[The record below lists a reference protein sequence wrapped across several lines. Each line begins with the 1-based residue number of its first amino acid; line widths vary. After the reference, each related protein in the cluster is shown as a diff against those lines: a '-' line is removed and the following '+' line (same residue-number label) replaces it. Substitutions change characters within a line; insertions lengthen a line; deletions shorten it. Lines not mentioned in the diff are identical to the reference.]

1 MCASGPVGGRE
12 VTSIGTQRSGHDHGV
27 LSAAVVQAEIQ
38 ERLLTLRRRVPAEL
52 GPAFDSLLARRGFLA
67 AEPEPLFHPLGHPI
81 ASLPVWVG
89 ATVGLD
95 GADGEARLL
104 DLIEATIVG
113 YLYVRVHDDR
123 LDEGL
128 GDPDEAL
135 FLAATFLVRHQT
147 LLARHVGGS
156 ERFWTFFE
164 QVAADYSAAMLLERS
179 VLRAGATYGPREFDL
194 VLGRSRPLILPAA
207 ALVDLADRWE
217 LLVPLQRFVHH
228 CVRAAQLV
236 DDLLDCEADRAA
248 GRLTWTVRRLGG
260 EAGANAMVR
269 ALVAGG
275 VDEILADALRDV
287 EASETAAVDL
297 GMVAARSWL
306 AERRA
311 EIVALGETILT
322 RFLLG

>member
-1 MCASGPVGGRE
+1 M
-12 VTSIGTQRSGHDHGV
+12 TSIGAQQSGHDHGV
-27 LSAAVVQAEIQ
+27 LSAAVVQAEIH
-38 ERLLTLRRRVPAEL
+38 ERLLNLRDRVPAEL
-52 GPAFDSLLARRGFLA
+52 CPAFDTLLARRGFLA
-67 AEPEPLFHPLGHPI
+67 AEPEPFFHPLGHPI
-81 ASLPVWVG
+81 ASLPAWVG

-95 GADGEARLL
+95 GTDSEARLL
-104 DLIEATIVG
+104 DLIEATTVG

-128 GDPDEAL
+128 GDPDESL
-135 FLAATFLVRHQT
+135 FLAAIFLVRHQT
-147 LLARHVGGS
+147 LLARHVGRS
-156 ERFWTFFE
+156 ERFWTYFE
-164 QVAADYSAAMLLERS
+164 EVAAEYSAAMLLERA
-179 VLRAGATYGPREFDL
+179 VLRAGATYGHREFDL

-207 ALVDLADRWE
+207 ALLDLADRWE
-217 LLVPLQRFVHH
+217 LLGALQRFVHH

-260 EAGANAMVR
+260 EAGATTMVH
-269 ALVAGG
+269 ALVSGG
-275 VDEILADALRDV
+275 LDEILADALRDV
-287 EASETAAVDL
+287 EASDAAAVEL
-297 GMVAARSWL
+297 GMEAARSWL